1 MKIVQVTLI
10 FYMQKF
16 DLKILDDFIDCKTL
30 FEILKTSGQILFR
43 KSKKPLSKMAGGHKS
58 WI

>member
-43 KSKKPLSKMAGGHKS
+43 KSKKPL
-58 WI
+58 

>member
-16 DLKILDDFIDCKTL
+16 DLKILDDFI
-30 FEILKTSGQILFR
+30 ILKTFKLKVLFQNDR
-43 KSKKPLSKMAGGHKS
+43 KTQFYLPFIQK
-58 WI
+58 